1 MISKAQ
7 EVLKKYFGFDQFR
20 PLQAEIIEQV
30 LDKKDALV
38 LMPTGGGKSVCF
50 QIPALLME
58 GTCIV
63 VSPLI
68 SLMKDQVDAL
78 KANGIRAEF
87 LNSTQN
93 FAEQQEIL
101 ESCFRGDIKLLYV
114 SPEKLLTDLD
124 QIIRMAKPSLF
135 AIDEAHCISSWG
147 HDFRPEYTKM
157 GFLRERFPDVP
168 FIALTATAD
177 KVTRKDISKQ
187 LKLNE
192 PKLFISSFDRKN
204 LSLDVRIGVKPKQKI
219 EEITDFIRNRKNQ
232 SGIIYCLSRNT
243 CEDVAQKLKS
253 AGIKADFY
261 HAGMEANDRARVQE
275 DFIKDD
281 LQIVCATIAFG
292 MGIDKSNVRW
302 VIHFNMPKNMEG
314 YYQEIGR
321 AGRDGLPS
329 ETILYYSY
337 SDLLMLNKFASE
349 GGQSEINLEKLK
361 RIQHYAEADSCR
373 RRILLN
379 YFSETLAE
387 NCGNCDV
394 CKNPRKHFD
403 GTIIVQKALSAIIRM
418 AEKEGS
424 QMIIDVLRGSM
435 RAEITYSK
443 YDQLKTHGAG
453 SDISSIDWQRYLMQM
468 LNVGVLEIAYDE
480 NFVLKL
486 TPAGR
491 DILFGKKKIDLTV
504 LQVIDL
510 KVRSARDKKVTS
522 SIPPK
527 EELFDSLRKVRREFA
542 LQENVPAYIIFSD
555 ATLQAMVSERPRNA
569 AAMLE
574 ISGVGE
580 HKFQRYG
587 QAFLNATLDFLGELN
602 STKQKGDTY
611 RETLRLYQQGLNPE
625 EIAVRRKM
633 SPQTAYSHLAYL
645 YLRGNINSLEEFIS
659 WQEVNDVKKAVKF
672 IGGKSKA
679 LKPIFE
685 HLNERVSY
693 LKIRLALAVIE
704 KEEEINRSRSV

>member
-7 EVLKKYFGFDQFR
+7 EVLKKHFGFDEFR

-30 LDKKDALV
+30 LDNKDALV

-78 KANGIRAEF
+78 KSNGIRAEF

-93 FAEQQEIL
+93 FTEQQEIL
-101 ESCFRGDIKLLYV
+101 EACFRGDIRLLYV

-157 GFLRERFPDVP
+157 GFLRERFPDIP

-177 KVTRKDISKQ
+177 KITRKDISKQ
-187 LKLNE
+187 LKLHE

-219 EEITDFIRNRKNQ
+219 EEITDFIRNRKDQ

-253 AGIKADFY
+253 GGIKADFY
-261 HAGMEANDRARVQE
+261 HAGMEASDRARVQE

-302 VIHFNMPKNMEG
+302 VIHYNMPKNMEG

-337 SDLLMLNKFASE
+337 ADLLMLNKFASE

-403 GTIIVQKALSAIIRM
+403 GTVIVQKALSAITRM
-418 AEKEGS
+418 SEKEGS
-424 QMIIDVLRGSM
+424 QMVIDVLRGSM
-435 RAEITYSK
+435 RAEIIYAK

-491 DILFGKKKIDLTV
+491 DVLFGKKKIDLTV
-504 LQVIDL
+504 LQIIDL
-510 KVRSARDKKVTS
+510 KVRSALEKKITS
-522 SIPPK
+522 SILPK

-555 ATLQAMVSERPRNA
+555 VTLQDMVSERPRNT

-587 QAFLNATLDFLGELN
+587 QAFLNAILDFLGESN
-602 STKQKGDTY
+602 SKKEKGDTY
-611 RETLRLYQQGLNPE
+611 RETLQLYQQGLNPE
-625 EIAVRRKM
+625 EIALRRKM

-659 WQEVNDVKKAVKF
+659 WQEVNDVKKALKF

-685 HLNERVSY
+685 HLNESVSY
-693 LKIRLALAVIE
+693 LKIRLALAVME
-704 KEEEINRSRSV
+704 KEDRDK

>member
-7 EVLKKYFGFDQFR
+7 EVLKKHFGFDEFR

-30 LDKKDALV
+30 LDNKDALV

-78 KANGIRAEF
+78 KSNGIRAEF

-93 FAEQQEIL
+93 FTEQQEIL
-101 ESCFRGDIKLLYV
+101 EACFRGDIRLLYV

-157 GFLRERFPDVP
+157 GFLRERFPDIP

-177 KVTRKDISKQ
+177 KITRKDISKQ
-187 LKLNE
+187 LKLHE

-219 EEITDFIRNRKNQ
+219 EEITDFIRNRKDQ

-253 AGIKADFY
+253 GGIKADFY
-261 HAGMEANDRARVQE
+261 HAGMEASDRARVQE

-302 VIHFNMPKNMEG
+302 VIHYNMPKNMEG

-337 SDLLMLNKFASE
+337 ADLLMLNKFASE

-403 GTIIVQKALSAIIRM
+403 GTVIVQKALSAITRM
-418 AEKEGS
+418 SEKEGS
-424 QMIIDVLRGSM
+424 QMVIDVLRGSM
-435 RAEITYSK
+435 RAEIIYAK

-491 DILFGKKKIDLTV
+491 DVLFGKKKIDLTV
-504 LQVIDL
+504 LQIIDL
-510 KVRSARDKKVTS
+510 KVRSALEKKITS
-522 SIPPK
+522 SILPK

-555 ATLQAMVSERPRNA
+555 ATLQDMVSERPRNT

-587 QAFLNATLDFLGELN
+587 QAFLNAILNFLGESN
-602 STKQKGDTY
+602 SKKEKGDTY
-611 RETLRLYQQGLNPE
+611 RETLQLYQQGLNPE
-625 EIAVRRKM
+625 EIAFRRKM

-659 WQEVNDVKKAVKF
+659 WQEVNDVKKALKF

-685 HLNERVSY
+685 HLNESVSY
-693 LKIRLALAVIE
+693 LKIRLALAVME
-704 KEEEINRSRSV
+704 KEDRDK

>member
-7 EVLKKYFGFDQFR
+7 EVLKKHFGFDQFR

-78 KANGIRAEF
+78 KSNGIRAEF

-93 FAEQQEIL
+93 FTEQQEIL
-101 ESCFRGDIKLLYV
+101 EACFRGDIRLLYV

-157 GFLRERFPDVP
+157 GFLRERFPDIP

-177 KVTRKDISKQ
+177 KITRKDISKQ
-187 LKLNE
+187 LKLHE

-219 EEITDFIRNRKNQ
+219 EEITDFIRNRKDQ

-253 AGIKADFY
+253 GGIKADFY
-261 HAGMEANDRARVQE
+261 HAGMEASDRARVQE

-302 VIHFNMPKNMEG
+302 VIHYNMPKNMEG

-337 SDLLMLNKFASE
+337 ADLLMLNKFASE

-403 GTIIVQKALSAIIRM
+403 GTVIVQKALSAITRM
-418 AEKEGS
+418 SEKEGS
-424 QMIIDVLRGSM
+424 QMVIDVLRGSM
-435 RAEITYSK
+435 RAEIIYAK

-491 DILFGKKKIDLTV
+491 DVLFGKKKIDLTV
-504 LQVIDL
+504 LQIIDL
-510 KVRSARDKKVTS
+510 KVRSALEKKITS
-522 SIPPK
+522 SILPK

-555 ATLQAMVSERPRNA
+555 ATLQDMVSERPRNT

-587 QAFLNATLDFLGELN
+587 QAFLNAILDFLGESN
-602 STKQKGDTY
+602 SKKEKGDTY
-611 RETLRLYQQGLNPE
+611 RETLQLYQQGLNPE
-625 EIAVRRKM
+625 EIALRRKM

-659 WQEVNDVKKAVKF
+659 WQEVNDVKKALKF

-685 HLNERVSY
+685 HLNESVSY
-693 LKIRLALAVIE
+693 LKIRLALAVME
-704 KEEEINRSRSV
+704 KEDRDK

>member
-1 MISKAQ
+1 MISSAQ
-7 EVLKKYFGFDQFR
+7 EILKKYFGFDQFR
-20 PLQAEIIEQV
+20 PHQAEIIERV

-38 LMPTGGGKSVCF
+38 LMPTGGGKSICF
-50 QIPALLME
+50 QIPAMLMD

-78 KANGIRAEF
+78 KVNGISAEF

-93 FAEQQEIL
+93 YNQQQEIL
-101 ESCFRGDIKLLYV
+101 EACFRGDIKLLYV

-124 QIIRMAKPSLF
+124 QITRMAKPALF

-147 HDFRPEYTKM
+147 HDFRPEYIQM
-157 GFLRERFPDVP
+157 GFLRERFPEIP

-187 LKLNE
+187 LKLRE
-192 PKLFISSFDRKN
+192 PKLFVSSFDRKN
-204 LSLDVRIGVKPKQKI
+204 LSLDVRIGVKPKQKT
-219 EEITDFIRNRKNQ
+219 EEIISFIKSRNNQ
-232 SGIIYCLSRNT
+232 SGIIYCLSRNK
-243 CEDVAQKLKS
+243 CEEVAEKLKS

-261 HAGMEANDRARVQE
+261 HAGMDADDRSSVQE
-275 DFIKDD
+275 DFINDD

-337 SDLLMLNKFASE
+337 ADIILLNKFASE
-349 GGQSEINLEKLK
+349 GGQAQINLEKLK

-373 RRILLN
+373 RKILLN
-379 YFSETLAE
+379 YFSETLPE

-403 GTIIVQKALSAIIRM
+403 GTVIVQKALSAIVRM
-418 AEKEGS
+418 SEKEGS
-424 QMIIDVLRGSM
+424 QMVIDVLRGSM
-435 RAEITYSK
+435 RAEITHAK

-453 SDISSIDWQRYLMQM
+453 SDISSLDWQRYLMQM
-468 LNVGVLEIAYDE
+468 LNLGVLEIAYDE
-480 NFVLKL
+480 NFALKL
-486 TPAGR
+486 TAAGR
-491 DILFGKKKIDLTV
+491 DILFGKKRIELTV
-504 LQVIDL
+504 LQVLDL
-510 KVRSARDKKVTS
+510 KEISSREKKVKRVLAPT
-522 SIPPK
+522 
-527 EELFDSLRKVRREFA
+527 EELFDILRNVRRDFA
-542 LQENVPAYIIFSD
+542 MKENVPAYIIFSD
-555 ATLQAMVSERPRNA
+555 ATLQAMASEKPRNQIQ
-569 AAMLE
+569 MLE
-574 ISGVGE
+574 ITGVGE
-580 HKFQRYG
+580 HKMERYG
-587 QAFLNATLDFLGELN
+587 QAFINAILDFLGE
-602 STKQKGDTY
+602 SKKQRGDTY
-611 RETLRLYQQGLNPE
+611 RETLLLYQQGLKPE
-625 EIAVRRKM
+625 EIASQRKM

-645 YLRGNINSLEEFIS
+645 YLRGNISSLEEFVS
-659 WQEVNDVKKAVKF
+659 WTEVDQVKKALRF
-672 IGGKSKA
+672 LGGKSKA
-679 LKPIFE
+679 MKPIFD
-685 HLNERVSY
+685 HLNESISY

-704 KEEEINRSRSV
+704 KEEEEK

>member
-7 EVLKKYFGFDQFR
+7 EVLKKHFGFDQFR

-93 FAEQQEIL
+93 FTEQQVIL
-101 ESCFRGDIKLLYV
+101 EACFRGDIRLLYV

-157 GFLRERFPDVP
+157 GFLRERFPDIP

-187 LKLNE
+187 LKLHE

-219 EEITDFIRNRKNQ
+219 EEITDFIRNRKDQ

-243 CEDVAQKLKS
+243 CEDVAQKLKL

-261 HAGMEANDRARVQE
+261 HAGMEASDRARVQE

-337 SDLLMLNKFASE
+337 ADLLMLNKFASE

-403 GTIIVQKALSAIIRM
+403 GTVIVQKALSAITRM
-418 AEKEGS
+418 SEKEGS
-424 QMIIDVLRGSM
+424 QMVIDVLRGSM
-435 RAEITYSK
+435 RAEIVYAK

-510 KVRSARDKKVTS
+510 KVRSAREKKVTS
-522 SIPPK
+522 TILPK

-555 ATLQAMVSERPRNA
+555 ATLQDMVSERPRNT

-587 QAFLNATLDFLGELN
+587 QAFLNAILNFLGESN
-602 STKQKGDTY
+602 SKKEKGDTY
-611 RETLRLYQQGLNPE
+611 RETLQLYQQGLNPE
-625 EIAVRRKM
+625 EIAFRRKM

-672 IGGKSKA
+672 TGGKSKA

-685 HLNERVSY
+685 HLNESVSY

-704 KEEEINRSRSV
+704 KEDGDK

>member
-7 EVLKKYFGFDQFR
+7 EVLKKHFGFDEFR

-30 LDKKDALV
+30 LDNKDALV

-78 KANGIRAEF
+78 KSNGIRAEF

-93 FAEQQEIL
+93 FTEQQEIL
-101 ESCFRGDIKLLYV
+101 EACFRGDIRLLYV

-157 GFLRERFPDVP
+157 GFLRERFPDIP

-177 KVTRKDISKQ
+177 KITRKDISKQ
-187 LKLNE
+187 LKLHE

-219 EEITDFIRNRKNQ
+219 EEITDFIRNRKDQ

-253 AGIKADFY
+253 GGIKADFY
-261 HAGMEANDRARVQE
+261 HAGMEASDRARVQE

-302 VIHFNMPKNMEG
+302 VIHYNMPKNMEG

-337 SDLLMLNKFASE
+337 ADLLMLNKFASE

-403 GTIIVQKALSAIIRM
+403 GTVIVQKALSAITRM
-418 AEKEGS
+418 SEKEGS
-424 QMIIDVLRGSM
+424 QMVIDVLRGSM
-435 RAEITYSK
+435 RAEIIYAK

-491 DILFGKKKIDLTV
+491 DVLFGKKKIDLTV
-504 LQVIDL
+504 LQIIDL
-510 KVRSARDKKVTS
+510 KVRSALEKKITS
-522 SIPPK
+522 SILPK

-555 ATLQAMVSERPRNA
+555 ATLQDMVSERPRNT

-587 QAFLNATLDFLGELN
+587 QAFLNAILDFLGESN
-602 STKQKGDTY
+602 SKKEKGDTY
-611 RETLRLYQQGLNPE
+611 RETLQLYQQGLNPE
-625 EIAVRRKM
+625 EIALRRKM

-659 WQEVNDVKKAVKF
+659 WQEVNDVKKALKF

-685 HLNERVSY
+685 HLNESVSY
-693 LKIRLALAVIE
+693 LKIRLALAVME
-704 KEEEINRSRSV
+704 KEDRDK

>member
-7 EVLKKYFGFDQFR
+7 EVLKKHFGFDQFR

-78 KANGIRAEF
+78 KSNGIRAEF

-93 FAEQQEIL
+93 FTEQQEIL
-101 ESCFRGDIKLLYV
+101 EACFRGDIRLLYV

-157 GFLRERFPDVP
+157 GFLRERFPDIP

-177 KVTRKDISKQ
+177 KITRKDISKQ
-187 LKLNE
+187 LKLHE

-219 EEITDFIRNRKNQ
+219 EEITDFIRNRKDQ

-253 AGIKADFY
+253 GGIKADFY
-261 HAGMEANDRARVQE
+261 HAGMEASDRARVQE

-302 VIHFNMPKNMEG
+302 VIHYNMPKNMEG

-337 SDLLMLNKFASE
+337 ADLLMLNKFASE

-403 GTIIVQKALSAIIRM
+403 GTVIVQKALSAITRM
-418 AEKEGS
+418 SEKEGS
-424 QMIIDVLRGSM
+424 QMVIDVLRGSM
-435 RAEITYSK
+435 RAEIIYAK

-491 DILFGKKKIDLTV
+491 DVLFGKKKIDLTV
-504 LQVIDL
+504 LQIIDL
-510 KVRSARDKKVTS
+510 KVRSAREKKITS
-522 SIPPK
+522 SILPK

-555 ATLQAMVSERPRNA
+555 ATLQDMVSERPRNT

-587 QAFLNATLDFLGELN
+587 QAFLNAILDFLGESN
-602 STKQKGDTY
+602 SKKEKGDTY
-611 RETLRLYQQGLNPE
+611 RETLQLYQQGLNPE
-625 EIAVRRKM
+625 EIALRRKM

-659 WQEVNDVKKAVKF
+659 WQEVNDVKKALKF

-685 HLNERVSY
+685 HLNESVSY
-693 LKIRLALAVIE
+693 LKIRLALAVME
-704 KEEEINRSRSV
+704 KEDRDK

>member
-7 EVLKKYFGFDQFR
+7 EVLKKHFGFDQFR

-58 GTCIV
+58 GICIV

-93 FAEQQEIL
+93 FTEQQVIL
-101 ESCFRGDIKLLYV
+101 EACFRGDIRLLYV

-157 GFLRERFPDVP
+157 GFLRERFPDIP

-187 LKLNE
+187 LKLHE

-219 EEITDFIRNRKNQ
+219 EEITDFIRNRKDQ

-243 CEDVAQKLKS
+243 CEDVAQKLKL

-261 HAGMEANDRARVQE
+261 HAGMEASDRARVQE

-337 SDLLMLNKFASE
+337 ADLLMLNKFASE

-403 GTIIVQKALSAIIRM
+403 GTVIVQKALSAITRM
-418 AEKEGS
+418 SEKEGS
-424 QMIIDVLRGSM
+424 QMVIDVLRGSM
-435 RAEITYSK
+435 RAEIVYAK

-510 KVRSARDKKVTS
+510 KVRSAREKKVTS
-522 SIPPK
+522 TILPK

-555 ATLQAMVSERPRNA
+555 ATLQDMVSERPRNT

-587 QAFLNATLDFLGELN
+587 QAFLNAILNFLGESN
-602 STKQKGDTY
+602 SKKEKGDTY
-611 RETLRLYQQGLNPE
+611 RETLQLYQQGLNPE
-625 EIAVRRKM
+625 EIAFRRKM

-659 WQEVNDVKKAVKF
+659 WQEVNDVKKALKF
-672 IGGKSKA
+672 IGGKSTA

-685 HLNERVSY
+685 HLNESVSY
-693 LKIRLALAVIE
+693 LKIRLALAVID
-704 KEEEINRSRSV
+704 KEDGDK